1 MKQSAKIYISIIC
14 MCICICAIIMFAL
27 YYDNI
32 SSQLMKFFITK
43 QLGNRFNNIRASTPR
58 NGVLRYYNPTNIL
71 KEKTYDEYRSEIN
84 TLITKAC
91 DLSEFGPKSALSDAC
106 TRILADGKRL
116 RPIIL
121 MEICR
126 STMKNLNSI
135 IIDPAEAA
143 LSIEYMHTASLVI
156 DDMPA
161 FDNDDERRGNPSIHI
176 IYNPATAYMTA
187 ISLASASYQ
196 NIIKQIDW
204 IREYCPEFT
213 NIDNVGMIICNEISN
228 SMGALGAACG
238 QFMDSVLT
246 EQDLTKTYGTDAML
260 KMIQLK
266 TATFFEIAFVSG
278 WVIAGG
284 DLRDIDIL
292 RGAGTYFGTA
302 YQIADDIGD
311 MKQDAE
317 RKLSGKPGWN
327 YANEYG
333 KEAAIEAVYN
343 NMSKCEFMLRSRNIF
358 TPIWDDIF
366 DKVWA
371 TSDT

>member
-1 MKQSAKIYISIIC
+1 MC
-14 MCICICAIIMFAL
+14 MCICICVIMIFIFSNNK
-27 YYDNI
+27 YSNKF
-32 SSQLMKFFITK
+32 MNFFITK

-58 NGVLRYYNPTNIL
+58 SGVLRYYNPINIL
-71 KEKTYDEYRSEIN
+71 KEKTFDEYRYEID

-91 DLSEFGPKSALSDAC
+91 DLSEFGPKSKLSDSCA
-106 TRILADGKRL
+106 RILRNGKRL

-126 STMKNLNSI
+126 STMKNLDSI
-135 IIDPAEAA
+135 VIDPADAA

-187 ISLASASYQ
+187 LSLASASYQ

-204 IREYCPEFT
+204 IRENCSEFT
-213 NIDNVGMIICNEISN
+213 NIDNVGMIICNEISK

-246 EQDLTKTYGTDAML
+246 VDDLTKTYGPDAML

-278 WVIAGG
+278 WAIAGG
-284 DLRDIDIL
+284 DLREIETI
-292 RGAGTYFGTA
+292 RKAGTYFGTA

-311 MKQDAE
+311 MKQDAT
-317 RKLSGKPGWN
+317 RKASGKPGWN

-333 KEAAIEAVYN
+333 KEAAIDEVSDYIA
-343 NMSKCEFMLRSRNIF
+343 KCEFILYEKNIF
-358 TPIWDDIF
+358 TPIWDVLF
-366 DKVWA
+366 DKVWDM
-371 TSDT
+371 TTQ